1 MTGLRFGYGT
11 NGFGSH
17 RLDDAL
23 AVIADLGYDGV
34 ALTLDHHHLDPFA
47 DDVVARVAGTARRL
61 EQLGLAV
68 VVETGA
74 RYLLDPWRK
83 HHPTLVSDEDRPR
96 RVDYLHRAIQIA
108 ADLGAEA
115 MSCWSGILP
124 DGVAKEVGWSRLV
137 EGTSAVLEA
146 ADRHGVLVAFEPEPG
161 MFVDEVD
168 GVLELRRRLGDPERL
183 RITLDLGHVVCNEPR
198 GMADTVRRAGDL
210 IANVQV
216 DDMVRGVHD
225 HLPLGTGEV
234 DFVEALGALG
244 EIGYRGLAALELPR
258 HGHEAPALAKASL
271 QALRAAER
279 ATRRE
284 VSHL

>member
-1 MTGLRFGYGT
+1 MSGLRFGYGT

-47 DDVVARVAGTARRL
+47 DDVTARVAATARRL
-61 EQLGLAV
+61 QQLGLAV

-74 RYLLDPWRK
+74 RYLLNPWRK

-96 RVDYLHRAIQIA
+96 RIDYLHRAIQIA

-124 DGVAKEVGWSRLV
+124 DGVPPETGWSRLV
-137 EGTSAVLEA
+137 EGTGAVLEA
-146 ADRHGVLVAFEPEPG
+146 ADRHDVLVAFEPEPG

-168 GVLELRRRLGDPERL
+168 GVLELRRRLGDPTRL

-198 GMADTVRRAGDL
+198 GMAETIRRAGDL

-216 DDMVRGVHD
+216 DDMVRGLHE

-234 DFVEALGALG
+234 DFREALGTLA
-244 EIGYRGLAALELPR
+244 EVGYRGLAALELPR
-258 HGHEAPALAKASL
+258 HSHEAPALAAASL

-279 ATRRE
+279 APRRE
-284 VSHL
+284 ESHR

>member
-1 MTGLRFGYGT
+1 MSALRFGYGT

-47 DDVVARVAGTARRL
+47 DDVVAQVAATARRL
-61 EQLGLAV
+61 DQLGLAV
-68 VVETGA
+68 VIETGA

-96 RVDYLHRAIQIA
+96 RVDYLHRAIEIA

-124 DGVAKEVGWSRLV
+124 DGVAAETGWSRLV
-137 EGTSAVLEA
+137 EAADAVLAA
-146 ADRHGVLVAFEPEPG
+146 ADRHDVLVAFEPEPG

-168 GVLELRRRLGDPERL
+168 GVLELRRRLGDPPRL

-198 GMADTVRRAGDL
+198 GMAETIRRAGPL

-216 DDMVRGVHD
+216 DDMVRGVHE

-234 DFVEALGALG
+234 DFDEALGTLA
-244 EIGYRGLAALELPR
+244 EIGYEGLAALELPR
-258 HGHEAPALAKASL
+258 HGHEAPALARDSL
-271 QALRAAER
+271 QTLRAVER

-284 VSHL
+284 ESHR

>member
-1 MTGLRFGYGT
+1 MSGLRFGYGT

-47 DDVVARVAGTARRL
+47 DDVVATVASTARRL

-74 RYLLDPWRK
+74 RYLLDRWRK
-83 HHPTLVSDEDRPR
+83 HHPTFVSDEDRDR
-96 RVDYLHRAIQIA
+96 RIDYLHRAIRIA

-124 DGVAKEVGWSRLV
+124 DGVAPETGWSRLV
-137 EGTSAVLEA
+137 EGTSKVLDE
-146 ADRHGVLVAFEPEPG
+146 ADRRGVLVAFEPEPG
-161 MFVDEVD
+161 MFIDEVD
-168 GVLELRRRLGDPERL
+168 GVLELRRRLGDPKRL

-198 GMADTVRRAGDL
+198 GMAETIQRAGDL

-216 DDMVRGVHD
+216 DDMVRGVHE
-225 HLPLGTGEV
+225 HLPLGTGDV
-234 DFVEALGALG
+234 DFREAIGTLA
-244 EIGYRGLAALELPR
+244 EVGYRGLAALELPR
-258 HGHEAPALAKASL
+258 HGHEAPALAAASL

-279 ATRRE
+279 AARRE
-284 VSHL
+284 ESHR

>member
-1 MTGLRFGYGT
+1 MSGLRFGYGT

-23 AVIADLGYDGV
+23 AVIADLGYVGV

-47 DDVVARVAGTARRL
+47 DDVASRVAATARRL
-61 EQLGLAV
+61 DQLGLAV

-96 RVDYLHRAIQIA
+96 RVDYLHRAIEIA

-124 DGVAKEVGWSRLV
+124 QGVGQETGWSRLV

-146 ADRHGVLVAFEPEPG
+146 ADRHDVLVAFEPEPG

-168 GVLELRRRLGDPERL
+168 GVLELRRRLGDPARL

-198 GMADTVRRAGDL
+198 GMAETIRRAGAL

-216 DDMVRGVHD
+216 DDMVRGVHE
-225 HLPLGTGEV
+225 HLPLGTGQV
-234 DFVEALGALG
+234 DFRAALGTL
-244 EIGYRGLAALELPR
+244 EEVGYRGLAALELPR
-258 HGHEAPALAKASL
+258 HGHEAPALAAASL
-271 QALRAAER
+271 QALRTAEQAA
-279 ATRRE
+279 RRE
-284 VSHL
+284 ESHR